1 MPCALGRGK
10 SCGIF
15 HSYNA
20 VFGLIL
26 PPCFGG
32 QGKISGEEKML
43 SIVVKKMAIF

>member
-10 SCGIF
+10 PCGMF

-26 PPCFGG
+26 PPLFWR
-32 QGKISGEEKML
+32 SEKN
-43 SIVVKKMAIF
+43 IREKNAFI